1 MYRTNTIMGL
11 KVESY
16 KNWVSFFYTEINQI
30 LRLILQVRL
39 ILQIR
44 TKKKLNDKTLKL
56 PTSSSLKGA
65 T

>member
-44 TKKKLNDKTLKL
+44 TKKKLNDKTLK
-56 PTSSSLKGA
+56 
-65 T
+65 